1 MSRRVM
7 FKFRL
12 YVAGDALN
20 SSQALA
26 NLGALCR
33 EYLPDRHEIE
43 VVDVFREPKRAL
55 ADAIF
60 MTPTLLRLAP
70 APIRRIVGTLSQTQ
84 PVLQALGLETPRHEP
99 EQTITYA
106 GHE

>member
-1 MSRRVM
+1 M

-20 SSQALA
+20 SSQALS

-60 MTPTLLRLAP
+60 MTPTLVKLAP
-70 APIRRIVGTLSQTQ
+70 VPVRIIVGTLSQRQ
-84 PVLQALGLETPRHEP
+84 PLLQALGLEP
-99 EQTITYA
+99 ITL
-106 GHE
+106 